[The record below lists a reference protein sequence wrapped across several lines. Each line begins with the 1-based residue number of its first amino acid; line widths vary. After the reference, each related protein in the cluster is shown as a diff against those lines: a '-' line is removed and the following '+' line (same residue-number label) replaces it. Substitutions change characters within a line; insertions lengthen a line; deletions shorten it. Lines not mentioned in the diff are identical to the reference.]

1 MNRISS
7 RQMASVP
14 LSMLDLVSI
23 SADRVAHDELGK
35 PLPDSAG
42 RVNVH
47 CPDDGLDLE
56 TLRVL

>member
-1 MNRISS
+1 
-7 RQMASVP
+7 MASVP